1 MRSDQLFLTIKKI
14 RWLLGVGIGLG
25 VLCIVSIYFFSD
37 ANWVLTGIV
46 ALTVSAFVILSFL
59 LHHIHSDYL
68 QNLVS
73 QLSELTDALVTLEEM
88 SVFSDTEDTLLSKL
102 QSKITKLVSVLRKQK
117 GDTVAEKEK
126 IHSLVSDLSHQLKT
140 PISNLMIYSEF
151 LEDDTLSAQ
160 KRKEY
165 LQVIQTSLLRLN
177 FLSESMIKISRL
189 ESGLIHLHP
198 KVQSCN
204 ETALQAIKSAYS
216 KAKESQI
223 ELCYAEEQMQILA
236 DHDRNWTAEA
246 IYNLLDNA
254 IKYGAAHT
262 KITLSVK
269 QYGMFSAIEVADQNA
284 PIPEEERSRIFS
296 RFYRGKNSVGKEGI
310 GIGLYLTREIVQ
322 KQGGYMTVKC
332 MCSGNHFVMVLPK
345 GNSYHI

>member
-1 MRSDQLFLTIKKI
+1 MKSDRLFLTMKKI
-14 RWLLGVGIGLG
+14 RWLLGIGVGSG
-25 VLCIVSIYFFSD
+25 VLCIVSVLFFSD
-37 ANWVLTGIV
+37 ANWVIIGIAAANVLVFV
-46 ALTVSAFVILSFL
+46 AIFFL
-59 LHHIHSDYL
+59 LHHTHADYL
-68 QNLVS
+68 QSLVS
-73 QLSELTDALVTLEEM
+73 QLSDLTDALVTLEEIP
-88 SVFSDTEDTLLSKL
+88 VFSDTEDTLLSKL
-102 QSKITKLVSVLRKQK
+102 QSKITKLVFVLRKQK
-117 GDTVAEKEK
+117 GDTMVEKEK
-126 IHSLVSDLSHQLKT
+126 IQSLVSDLSHQLKT

-151 LEDDTLSAQ
+151 LQDDTLSVQ

-165 LQVIQTSLLRLN
+165 LQVIQTALLRLN

-216 KAKESQI
+216 KAKEKQI

-284 PIPEEERSRIFS
+284 PIPEEERSKIFS

-310 GIGLYLTREIVQ
+310 GVGLYLTREIVQ

-332 MCSGNHFVMVLPK
+332 TCFGNHFVMVLPK
-345 GNSYHI
+345 GNPEF